1 MDLVTPVTVEGH
13 VMNVSSD
20 VFALL
25 LEDNELLVHGIDDA
39 YIIPVTAFNV
49 ETLSKTYSIRSVDM
63 SQADSAVDI

>member
-1 MDLVTPVTVEGH
+1 
-13 VMNVSSD
+13 MNVSSD